1 MQEELAASNI
11 TFVEKVIG
19 FVDVLG
25 FSNLVEKAESGN
37 GMRLDR
43 LLELL
48 KSLGSPAD
56 RDRFVQHG
64 PMMCPQ
70 SACNQRDLDFRLTQ
84 ISDCVVVSS
93 EVSPAGVINLLN
105 HCWSAVIRL
114 LQDGLMCRGY
124 ITIGKIYHTD
134 FQVIGTGYQRAYQA
148 ERNVAAFRR
157 EADDRGTPFVEVDK
171 AVTDYITNCDPCVKE
186 MFSRMVKADGGDLV
200 ALFPF
205 KRLAH
210 AFVITGNRPLDT
222 EKERRSNQNVRS
234 IIHRLEDQVRNFVDN
249 DNPAAVR
256 KAEHYL
262 RSLDAQLVVCDRTE
276 AFLNQFDSRPSDS

>member
-1 MQEELAASNI
+1 MQEDLADSNI
-11 TFVEKVIG
+11 AFTEKVIG

-25 FSNLVEKAESGN
+25 FSNLVEKSESGE

-48 KSLGSPAD
+48 MSLGSPSD
-56 RDRFVQHG
+56 RERFAKHG
-64 PMMCPQ
+64 PMTCPQ
-70 SACNQRDLDFRLTQ
+70 SACIRRDLDFRLTQ

-124 ITIGKIYHTD
+124 ITIGKIFHTD
-134 FQVIGTGYQRAYQA
+134 SQMIGTGYQRAVKA
-148 ERNVAAFRR
+148 ERNVAAFKR
-157 EADDRGTPFVEVDK
+157 EADERGTPFVEVDK
-171 AVTDYITNCDPCVKE
+171 VVSDYISNCDPCVKE
-186 MFSRMVKADGGDLV
+186 MFSRMVKTDGDLV

-210 AFVITGNRPLDT
+210 SFVIRHSESFEPDRDLRAN
-222 EKERRSNQNVRS
+222 ENVRS
-234 IIHRLEDQVRNFVDN
+234 MVHRLKDQLMTFVDVT
-249 DNPAAVR
+249 NPNAVR
-256 KAEHYL
+256 KSEHYL
-262 RSLDAQLVVCDRTE
+262 RCLDVQLAVCNQTE
-276 AFLNQFDSRPSDS
+276 AFLNLYKS